1 MAIALNAGSNPNG
14 QTPSVGAYGDGNGD
28 KNSLLGNFGD
38 LLTLISVDA
47 ENALHEN
54 NLTPKMTAE
63 QTNEALLAF
72 AEAGSE
78 DTKFAISTI
87 LQRVTA
93 ENTDA
98 FSLNENGPTSSFL
111 EAKIENRLGQQNSL
125 KPAKILEFF
134 SLADLKAFV
143 NEFVTIKDENF
154 LETALSSENVDPV
167 GGTVISLESS
177 LSKTT
182 DLVSNTIVAT
192 ATSSTDDAPVAITLD
207 TGSFIAVPKT
217 LDLVS
222 DTEGVVSDTEGVNVP
237 FLHEDT
243 DKTLKTD
250 NIINDETST
259 ISQINNRSLT
269 VKYSPKVK
277 DQLILDAV
285 KDILQVNSV
294 SLEIGEKGPSEVIFD
309 LRDLKEA
316 IVKKFSTPVENGQGV
331 KVPFE
336 LVIPYTLPVNAQD
349 EPTET
354 LPVGMVENK
363 FDILEVTKI
372 TLDNNLIELPLPD
385 EANDIENTHAEQ
397 KSFSVKGGELL
408 LNVAPALER
417 KLVIGIAVPKNSI
430 VSNLPDFVKIQINSG
445 SGQKLAEQ
453 TNSNPEINKEYL
465 VANLIKLPKGQ
476 LNDDNPARLAKNME
490 VLITALGEKNNDL
503 LDDTHIVAVNKFSKL
518 SQQTLPNL
526 ARVETFLTETPLNN
540 FTNRPLADL
549 SSIIEKSDTGG
560 FEDQK
565 ASPNVSDR
573 LSAIITAGLSGIL
586 DAKKQTFKIR
596 DTTSALAL
604 GSNSALIFNNKD
616 LWRSVPKE
624 KFTVSSDQHD
634 ITSDTSAKSI
644 FEMLN
649 NKNVSDKFFDPA
661 EIKKIF
667 QS

>member
-54 NLTPKMTAE
+54 NLTPNMTAE

-93 ENTDA
+93 ENRVP

-192 ATSSTDDAPVAITLD
+192 ATGSTDDAPVAMTLD

-222 DTEGVVSDTEGVNVP
+222 DTEGVVSDTDGVNVP

-243 DKTLKTD
+243 DKKLKTD
-250 NIINDETST
+250 NIINEETST

-277 DQLILDAV
+277 DQ
-285 KDILQVNSV
+285 
-294 SLEIGEKGPSEVIFD
+294 
-309 LRDLKEA
+309 
-316 IVKKFSTPVENGQGV
+316 
-331 KVPFE
+331 
-336 LVIPYTLPVNAQD
+336 
-349 EPTET
+349 
-354 LPVGMVENK
+354 
-363 FDILEVTKI
+363 
-372 TLDNNLIELPLPD
+372 
-385 EANDIENTHAEQ
+385 
-397 KSFSVKGGELL
+397 
-408 LNVAPALER
+408 
-417 KLVIGIAVPKNSI
+417 
-430 VSNLPDFVKIQINSG
+430 
-445 SGQKLAEQ
+445 
-453 TNSNPEINKEYL
+453 
-465 VANLIKLPKGQ
+465 
-476 LNDDNPARLAKNME
+476 
-490 VLITALGEKNNDL
+490 
-503 LDDTHIVAVNKFSKL
+503 
-518 SQQTLPNL
+518 
-526 ARVETFLTETPLNN
+526 
-540 FTNRPLADL
+540 
-549 SSIIEKSDTGG
+549 
-560 FEDQK
+560 
-565 ASPNVSDR
+565 
-573 LSAIITAGLSGIL
+573 
-586 DAKKQTFKIR
+586 
-596 DTTSALAL
+596 
-604 GSNSALIFNNKD
+604 
-616 LWRSVPKE
+616 
-624 KFTVSSDQHD
+624 
-634 ITSDTSAKSI
+634 
-644 FEMLN
+644 
-649 NKNVSDKFFDPA
+649 
-661 EIKKIF
+661 
-667 QS
+667 